1 MLSALVGQPRNA
13 IQVDFA
19 RGEPWGSD
27 GVSSPGLP
35 RVTQTTAMQ
44 LLAVYGSVRLI
55 SDSIS
60 TLPVDVFRHDAA
72 GLAIEQSAPAWLDD
86 PTPDLTR
93 EAWLGQVLSSA
104 LLHGNAYVQV
114 LRSGARI
121 VALVPLDPAS
131 VTVRRERGRKVFA
144 INGREAS
151 SLEVLHIPALML
163 PGADVGLSPIEYAR
177 QSVGLGL
184 AAQNYGAEFFAGEG
198 NMPGVIQVP
207 GDLQPGTEDDIAKQ
221 WRRKRTR
228 GGRGLPGVLKNGAE
242 WKPTGVTNEQ
252 AQFLATRQY
261 TAAEIAGQMFLVD
274 PSDLGIPV
282 QGTSLTYSNLEQRN
296 ARRVQVT
303 LLPWIVRLERAL
315 SSLLPAP
322 RYVKFNVSGLLRG
335 DQKTRYESYQIGIN
349 SGFLVPE
356 EPRGWE
362 DLGPMPRVVDPPEQ
376 IQAPGGAA

>member
-1 MLSALVGQPRNA
+1 MLSALVGRGQPQNVVR
-13 IQVDFA
+13 VDWA
-19 RGEPWGSD
+19 AGGSWGESGASA
-27 GVSSPGLP
+27 GLP
-35 RVTQTTAMQ
+35 RVTQSSAMQ

-55 SDSIS
+55 ADSIS
-60 TLPVDVFRHDAA
+60 TMPVDVFRQDAA
-72 GLAIEQSAPAWLDD
+72 GLAIEQTGPAWLSE
-86 PTPDLTR
+86 PTPDLTF
-93 EAWLGQVLSSA
+93 EAWLGQVLSSL

-114 LRSGARI
+114 FRAGARI
-121 VALVPLDPAS
+121 VALVPLDPAVVS
-131 VTVRRERGRKVFA
+131 VRREGGRKVFA
-144 INGREAS
+144 INGRDAVGVEI
-151 SLEVLHIPALML
+151 LHVQALML
-163 PGADVGLSPIEYAR
+163 PGTDVGLSPIEYAR

-184 AAQNYGAEFFAGEG
+184 AAQQYGAEFFAGEG
-198 NMPGVIQVP
+198 NMPGVIEMP
-207 GDLQPGTEDDIAKQ
+207 GDALPGQEAELAKQ
-221 WRRKRTR
+221 WRRKRTT
-228 GGRGLPGVLKNGAE
+228 GGRGLPGVLKNGAQ

-335 DQKTRYESYQIGIN
+335 DQKARYESYAIGILN
-349 SGFLVPE
+349 GFLDPS

-362 DLGPMPRVVDPPEQ
+362 DLGPMPNK
-376 IQAPGGAA
+376 GGAGDEPQEQPA